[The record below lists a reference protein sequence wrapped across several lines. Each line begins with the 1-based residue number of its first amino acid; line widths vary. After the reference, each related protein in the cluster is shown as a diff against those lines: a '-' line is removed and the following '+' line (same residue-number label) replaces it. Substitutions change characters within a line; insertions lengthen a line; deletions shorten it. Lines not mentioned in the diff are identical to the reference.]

1 MNRHHHHQQCTM
13 CVCAHANTNPHYTTY
28 TTHSSI
34 LQRIQKRSQRTV
46 SVRNNDDQP
55 QRNKPCLNS
64 PQMGSQTNSLCLFA
78 FGEPFFSNGAT
89 YDIICPVAL
98 FARVVLVVVL
108 VPSFYDRTEKSTR
121 HLRALQTCCVEGD
134 QITQHNTTQ
143 RKTLTDT
150 AR

>member
-1 MNRHHHHQQCTM
+1 MNHHHNHQQCTM

-64 PQMGSQTNSLCLFA
+64 PQMGSQTNYLCLFA

-89 YDIICPVAL
+89 YVIICPVAL
-98 FARVVLVVVL
+98 FAELCLLLFPCLHFTIELKNRLVICALFKLVVWKE
-108 VPSFYDRTEKSTR
+108 TKS
-121 HLRALQTCCVEGD
+121 
-134 QITQHNTTQ
+134 HNTTQ
-143 RKTLTDT
+143 HNAKH
-150 AR
+150 